1 MKQITEPVLRNRVK
15 EAISSKALSTAEAE
29 RLVSSINR
37 MEEYGIYSDARKE
50 QTAKVQSE
58 MERIFGLNPRCMG
71 FANGTYAATTII
83 RDELQTQ
90 LGYSDVPSPPA
101 KAAAPTAPAPAAAKT
116 SAKPAKAVA
125 EKQPVTDL
133 VKGIVDKVMKT
144 PTAPSAPAAPAR
156 DPKILELERALASK
170 DAELR
175 AELAKA
181 DPKASTAII
190 DEWANDKGGCR
201 TQFAGDFKAFAAYRR
216 NVG

>member
-29 RLVSSINR
+29 RLVSSIKR

-71 FANGTYAATTII
+71 FANGTYVATTII

-90 LGYSDVPSPPA
+90 LGHSDVPSPPA
-101 KAAAPTAPAPAAAKT
+101 KAAAQTAPAMAKT

-144 PTAPSAPAAPAR
+144 PTAPSAPAR
-156 DPKILELERALASK
+156 DPKILELERAVAAK

-190 DEWANDKGGCR
+190 DEWVADKGGCR
-201 TQFAGDFKAFAAYRR
+201 TLFSGDFKAFAAYRR

>member
-1 MKQITEPVLRNRVK
+1 MKQITESALRARVK
-15 EAISSKALSTAEAE
+15 EAVSSKALSTAEAE
-29 RLVSSINR
+29 RLVSSIKR
-37 MEEYGIYSDARKE
+37 MEEFRFGSDTRKHE
-50 QTAKVQSE
+50 QEKVRAA
-58 MERIFGLNPRCMG
+58 MDRVFGLEPTCMG
-71 FANGTYAATTII
+71 WADGTYAATAII
-83 RDELQTQ
+83 RDELQKQ
-90 LGYSDVPSPPA
+90 LGHSDVPSPPA
-101 KAAAPTAPAPAAAKT
+101 KAAAQTAPAMAKT

-156 DPKILELERALASK
+156 DPKILELERAVAAK
-170 DAELR
+170 DAELK

-181 DPKASTAII
+181 DPKASAAII
-190 DEWANDKGGCR
+190 DEWVADKGGCR

>member
-1 MKQITEPVLRNRVK
+1 MKQITEPVLRDRVK

-37 MEEYGIYSDARKE
+37 MEEYSPYSDGRKMQE
-50 QTAKVQSE
+50 GKVRAE
-58 MERIFGLNPRCMG
+58 LDRVFGLAPTCMG
-71 FANGTYAATTII
+71 FVNDTYAATTII

-101 KAAAPTAPAPAAAKT
+101 KAAAQTAPAVAKT
-116 SAKPAKAVA
+116 SAKPAKAAA

-156 DPKILELERALASK
+156 DPKILELERAVAAK
-170 DAELR
+170 DAELK
-175 AELAKA
+175 AELAKT
-181 DPKASTAII
+181 DPKASAAII
-190 DEWANDKGGCR
+190 DEWVADKGGCR
-201 TQFAGDFKAFAAYRR
+201 TQFSGDFKAFAAYRR

>member
-29 RLVSSINR
+29 RLVSSIKR
-37 MEEYGIYSDARKE
+37 MDEYGTYSDARKT

-58 MERIFGLNPRCMG
+58 MERIFGLEPRCMG

-83 RDELQTQ
+83 RDELQKQ
-90 LGYSDVPSPPA
+90 LGHSDVPSEPA
-101 KAAAPTAPAPAAAKT
+101 KAAAPTAPAPAPAVAKT
-116 SAKPAKAVA
+116 SAKPSAPKA
-125 EKQPVTDL
+125 
-133 VKGIVDKVMKT
+133 KT
-144 PTAPSAPAAPAR
+144 PATATAPATAPAKAPAR
-156 DPKILELERALASK
+156 DPKIVALEKAVAAK

-190 DEWANDKGGCR
+190 DEWVADKGGCR
-201 TQFAGDFKAFAAYRR
+201 SQFSGDFKSFAAYRR
-216 NVG
+216 NMN